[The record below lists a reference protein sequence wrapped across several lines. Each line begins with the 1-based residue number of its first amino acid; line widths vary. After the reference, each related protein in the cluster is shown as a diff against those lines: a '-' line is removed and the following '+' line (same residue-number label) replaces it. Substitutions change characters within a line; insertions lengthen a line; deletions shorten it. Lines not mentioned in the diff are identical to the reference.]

1 MGLLE
6 ISQVAP
12 GTAAFRD
19 SGEAATKVGWGWGWA
34 TNLVGWDA
42 MGKMKHPKN

>member
-19 SGEAATKVGWGWGWA
+19 SGEAATKVGWGWGCSYQ
-34 TNLVGWDA
+34 LGG
-42 MGKMKHPKN
+42 MG